1 MAGGNYIIRITK
13 DLVANQIYGIR
24 EYYVTLRRDWSNG
37 SKLIF
42 VKKIGPSDDDDAFIG
57 SGIIDKTIELN
68 ELGDVSEKQAWIENN
83 YYRKIIFGKLV
94 IFYPPLLVKD
104 TQINAGS
111 QTGTLLHGAQI
122 STSEISIIEGR
133 VNIKIIS

>member
-42 VKKIGPSDDDDAFIG
+42 VKKIGPLDDDAFIG
-57 SGIIDKTIELN
+57 SGIIDKAIELN
-68 ELGDVSEKQAWIENN
+68 ELGDVSEKQLWIKNN
-83 YYRKIIFGKLV
+83 YYKKIVFGKLV
-94 IFYPPLLVKD
+94 IFHPPLLVKD
-104 TQINAGS
+104 TQISEWS
-111 QTGTLLHGAQI
+111 QTTALLHGAQI
-122 STSEISIIEGR
+122 STSEISLIESR
-133 VNIKIIS
+133 VNIKIIL

>member
-1 MAGGNYIIRITK
+1 NYIIRITK

-42 VKKIGPSDDDDAFIG
+42 VKKIGPSDDDAFIG

-68 ELGDVSEKQAWIENN
+68 ELGDVSEKQLWIENN
-83 YYRKIIFGKLV
+83 YYKKIVFGKLV
-94 IFYPPLLVKD
+94 IFHPPLLVKD
-104 TQINAGS
+104 TQISEWS
-111 QTGTLLHGAQI
+111 QTAALLHGAQI
-122 STSEISIIEGR
+122 STSEISLIEGR
-133 VNIKIIS
+133 VNIKIIL

>member
-57 SGIIDKTIELN
+57 SGIIDKTIELY
-68 ELGDVSEKQAWIENN
+68 ELGDVSEKQLWIKNN
-83 YYRKIIFGKLV
+83 YYKKIVFGKLV
-94 IFYPPLLVKD
+94 IFHPPLLVKD
-104 TQINAGS
+104 TQISEWSKTTA
-111 QTGTLLHGAQI
+111 LLHGAQI
-122 STSEISIIEGR
+122 STSEISLIESR
-133 VNIKIIS
+133 VNIKMIL

>member
-1 MAGGNYIIRITK
+1 MAGRNYIIRITK

-68 ELGDVSEKQAWIENN
+68 ELGDVSEKQLWIKNN
-83 YYRKIIFGKLV
+83 YYKKIVFGKLV
-94 IFYPPLLVKD
+94 IFHPPLLVKD
-104 TQINAGS
+104 TQISEWSKTTA
-111 QTGTLLHGAQI
+111 LLHGAQI
-122 STSEISIIEGR
+122 STSEISLIESR
-133 VNIKIIS
+133 VNIKMIL

>member
-42 VKKIGPSDDDDAFIG
+42 LKKIGPSDDDDAFIG

-68 ELGDVSEKQAWIENN
+68 ELGDVSEKQLWIENN
-83 YYRKIIFGKLV
+83 YHKKIVFGKLV
-94 IFYPPLLVKD
+94 IFHPPLLVKD
-104 TQINAGS
+104 TQISEWS
-111 QTGTLLHGAQI
+111 QTTALLHGAQI
-122 STSEISIIEGR
+122 STSEISLIEGR
-133 VNIKIIS
+133 VNIKIIL

>member
-42 VKKIGPSDDDDAFIG
+42 VKKIGPSYDDDAFIG

-68 ELGDVSEKQAWIENN
+68 ELGDVSEKQLWIKNN
-83 YYRKIIFGKLV
+83 YYKKIVFGKLV
-94 IFYPPLLVKD
+94 IFHPPLLVKD
-104 TQINAGS
+104 TQISEWSKTTA
-111 QTGTLLHGAQI
+111 LLHGAQI
-122 STSEISIIEGR
+122 STSEISLIESR
-133 VNIKIIS
+133 VNIKMIL

>member
-42 VKKIGPSDDDDAFIG
+42 VKKIGPLDDDAFIG

-68 ELGDVSEKQAWIENN
+68 ELGDVSEKQLWIKNN
-83 YYRKIIFGKLV
+83 YYKKIVFGKLV
-94 IFYPPLLVKD
+94 IFHPPLLVKD
-104 TQINAGS
+104 TQISEWSKTTA
-111 QTGTLLHGAQI
+111 LLHGAQI
-122 STSEISIIEGR
+122 SSSEISLIESR
-133 VNIKIIS
+133 VNIKIIL

>member
-13 DLVANQIYGIR
+13 DLVANQIYGICR
-24 EYYVTLRRDWSNG
+24 YYVTLRRDWSKG

-42 VKKIGPSDDDDAFIG
+42 VKKIGPLDDDAFIG
-57 SGIIDKTIELN
+57 SGIIDKIIGLEEL
-68 ELGDVSEKQAWIENN
+68 DDISEKQLWIENN
-83 YYRKIIFGKLV
+83 YYKKIIFGKLV

-104 TQINAGS
+104 TQISAS
-111 QTGTLLHGAQI
+111 SKTGALLHGAQI

-133 VNIKIIS
+133 VNIKIIL

>member
-13 DLVANQIYGIR
+13 DFVANQIYGIR
-24 EYYVTLRRDWSNG
+24 KYYVTLRRDWSRG

-42 VKKIGPSDDDDAFIG
+42 VKKIGPLDDDAFIG
-57 SGIIDKTIELN
+57 SGIIDKTIGLN

-104 TQINAGS
+104 TQINAWS
-111 QTGTLLHGAQI
+111 QTGALLHGAQI

>member
-57 SGIIDKTIELN
+57 SGIIDKTIELY
-68 ELGDVSEKQAWIENN
+68 ELGDVSEKQLWMKNN
-83 YYRKIIFGKLV
+83 YYKKIVFGKLV
-94 IFYPPLLVKD
+94 IFHPPLLVKD
-104 TQINAGS
+104 TQISEWSKTTA
-111 QTGTLLHGAQI
+111 LLHGAQI
-122 STSEISIIEGR
+122 STSEISLIESR
-133 VNIKIIS
+133 VNIKMIL

>member
-13 DLVANQIYGIR
+13 DFVANQIYGIR
-24 EYYVTLRRDWSNG
+24 KYYVTLKRDWSRG

-42 VKKIGPSDDDDAFIG
+42 VKKIGPLDDDAFIG
-57 SGIIDKTIELN
+57 SGIIDKTIGLN

-104 TQINAGS
+104 TQINAWS
-111 QTGTLLHGAQI
+111 QTSALLHGAQI

>member
-24 EYYVTLRRDWSNG
+24 KYYVTLRRDWSKG

-42 VKKIGPSDDDDAFIG
+42 VKKIGPLDDDAFIG
-57 SGIIDKTIELN
+57 SGIIDKTIGLN
-68 ELGDVSEKQAWIENN
+68 ELGDVSEKKAWIENR
-83 YYRKIIFGKLV
+83 YYTKIIFGKLV

-104 TQINAGS
+104 TQINAWS
-111 QTGTLLHGAQI
+111 QSGALLHGAQI

-133 VNIKIIS
+133 VNIKIIL

>member
-1 MAGGNYIIRITK
+1 MASGNYIIRITK
-13 DLVANQIYGIR
+13 DFVANQIYGIR
-24 EYYVTLRRDWSNG
+24 KYYVTLRRDWSRG

-42 VKKIGPSDDDDAFIG
+42 VKKIGPLDDDAFIG
-57 SGIIDKTIELN
+57 SGIIDKTIGLN
-68 ELGDVSEKQAWIENN
+68 ELGDFSEKQAWIENN

-104 TQINAGS
+104 TQINAWS
-111 QTGTLLHGAQI
+111 QTGALLHGAQI

>member
-13 DLVANQIYGIR
+13 DSVANQIYGIR
-24 EYYVTLRRDWSNG
+24 KYYVTLRRDWSRG

-42 VKKIGPSDDDDAFIG
+42 VKKIGPLDDDAFIG
-57 SGIIDKTIELN
+57 SGIIDKTIGLN

-104 TQINAGS
+104 TQINAES

>member
-13 DLVANQIYGIR
+13 DFVANQIYGIR
-24 EYYVTLRRDWSNG
+24 KYYVTLRRDWSRG

-42 VKKIGPSDDDDAFIG
+42 VKKIGPPDDDAFIG
-57 SGIIDKTIELN
+57 SGIIDKTIGLN

-104 TQINAGS
+104 TQINAWS
-111 QTGTLLHGAQI
+111 QTGALLHGAQI

>member
-68 ELGDVSEKQAWIENN
+68 ELGDVSEKQLWIENN
-83 YYRKIIFGKLV
+83 YYKKIVFGKLV
-94 IFYPPLLVKD
+94 IFHPPLLVKD
-104 TQINAGS
+104 TQISAWS
-111 QTGTLLHGAQI
+111 QTAALLHGAQI
-122 STSEISIIEGR
+122 STSEISLVEGR
-133 VNIKIIS
+133 VNIKIIL

>member
-24 EYYVTLRRDWSNG
+24 EYYVTLRRDWSRG

-42 VKKIGPSDDDDAFIG
+42 VKKIGPLDDDAFIG

-68 ELGDVSEKQAWIENN
+68 ELGDVSEKQLWIKNN
-83 YYRKIIFGKLV
+83 YYKKIVFGKLV
-94 IFYPPLLVKD
+94 IFHPPVLVKD
-104 TQINAGS
+104 TQISEWS
-111 QTGTLLHGAQI
+111 QTTALLHGAQI
-122 STSEISIIEGR
+122 SSSEISLIEGR
-133 VNIKIIS
+133 VNIKIIL